1 MDNDKGKKLKEIDL
15 NDLKFTANGKE
26 YFVEPQVSAE
36 RFAMMQELE
45 IELGFGIKYKTLFD
59 GLGEA
64 YKLLNDGRNADAA
77 VHIHQ
82 LQEGIAGLETRDY
95 VIMQYCACFINTMD
109 EDRRVYDEKIMLEK
123 IEDWNKEGITYQ
135 SFFPLAINMV
145 NGLKE
150 NYLLYTE
157 DTLKTTTKEESE
169 KM

>member
-1 MDNDKGKKLKEIDL
+1 MDENKGEKLKEIDL
-15 NDLKFTANGKE
+15 SDLEFKANGND

-45 IELGFGIKYKTLFD
+45 IELGFGIRYKTLFD

-64 YKLLNDGRNADAA
+64 YNLLNDGKNADAA

-82 LQEGIAGLETRDY
+82 LREGIAGLENRDY
-95 VIMQYCACFINTMD
+95 VIMQYCACFINRKG
-109 EDRRVYDEKIMLEK
+109 EDRRVWDEKIMSEK
-123 IEDWNKEGITYQ
+123 IEDWNAEGITYQ

-150 NYLLYTE
+150 NYLKYTQ
-157 DTLKTTTKEESE
+157 DTLTPKKGE
-169 KM
+169 